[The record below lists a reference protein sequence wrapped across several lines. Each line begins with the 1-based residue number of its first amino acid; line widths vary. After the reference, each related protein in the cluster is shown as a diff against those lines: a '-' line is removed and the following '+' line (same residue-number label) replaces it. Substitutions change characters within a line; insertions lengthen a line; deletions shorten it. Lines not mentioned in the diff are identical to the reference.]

1 MFSVLLG
8 TRLPG
13 RGTGWMKQALRYP
26 APAYP
31 GEKLTA
37 SVAIT
42 RLRAQKELVNLST
55 RIHAED
61 GRLVCDGAALVLVR
75 NLENKCR

>member
-1 MFSVLLG
+1 MFSGLLG

-31 GEKLTA
+31 AKSSSRPSPSRVCGG
-37 SVAIT
+37 
-42 RLRAQKELVNLST
+42 QGLVNLST
-55 RIHAED
+55 RVLAVD
-61 GRLVCDGAALVLVR
+61 GRLVCDGEALVLVR
-75 NLENKCR
+75 NLENKGA